1 MQIMKHLIILFIL
14 VFPIFSLNS
23 QVRIKMQKEGSVF
36 KIPCEVNG
44 LRLKFIFDTGA
55 SNVAISLSEAY
66 LMLDNGY
73 LNKEDIV
80 GKSHSTIADGSIVEN
95 TQIIL
100 RELKIGGIILKDI
113 EAVVIKELQA
123 PLLLGQSAIQKL
135 GKIQIDDDEL
145 VIMNIKNEYSEKE
158 IDEMIEMA
166 DKYYKNEMYV
176 ASAEIHQKLY
186 DLSMLTDYGIFILGH
201 SYLRSSNYQQAIKYL
216 LLTESA
222 EGIDEELKDIIYS
235 DIALSYKYLKDYEKS
250 LLYYQKSF
258 PYIKKDDIS
267 SLYYFFSSTSY
278 LYLKMNNCNKY
289 RINSEMG
296 LKYLLMINKTSMSE
310 IIASGYA
317 KAEIKDE
324 LYLLGGALLTDCNDT
339 DWGKYYLSVAAH
351 CGHEAAIRFCES
363 LKVSYNNIN
372 IR

>member
-1 MQIMKHLIILFIL
+1 MRRLIILFIL
-14 VFPIFSLNS
+14 IFPILSLS
-23 QVRIKMQKEGSVF
+23 AHVRIKMQKEGGVF
-36 KIPCEVNG
+36 RIPCEVNG

-80 GKSHSTIADGSIVEN
+80 GTSHSTIADGSIVEN

-100 RELKIGGIILKDI
+100 KELKIGGIILKDV

-135 GKIQIDDDEL
+135 GKIQIEDDEL
-145 VIMNIKNEYSEKE
+145 VIMNIKSEYSQKE
-158 IDEMIEMA
+158 IDEMFELA
-166 DKYYKNEMYV
+166 DKYHKSKMYV

-186 DLSMLTDYGIFILGH
+186 DLGMLSDYGIFILGH

-235 DIALSYKYLKDYEKS
+235 DVALSYKYLKDYERS

-267 SLYYFFSSTSY
+267 SLYYFFSSTSE
-278 LYLKMNNCNKY
+278 LNLKMNKCYEYKQDA
-289 RINSEMG
+289 ELA
-296 LKYLLMINKTSMSE
+296 LKYLLLINKTSMSE
-310 IIASGYA
+310 IIRSGYA

-324 LYLLGGALLTDCNDT
+324 LYLIGGALLYNCNLT

-351 CGHEAAIRFCES
+351 CGQEAAIRYCDS
-363 LKVSYNNIN
+363 YKIDYNNI
-372 IR
+372 IVR